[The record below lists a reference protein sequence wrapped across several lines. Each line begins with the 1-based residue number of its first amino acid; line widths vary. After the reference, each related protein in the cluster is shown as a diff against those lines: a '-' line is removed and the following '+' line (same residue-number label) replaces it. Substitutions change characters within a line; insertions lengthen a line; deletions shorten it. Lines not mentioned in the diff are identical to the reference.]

1 MMAAP
6 TILLAT
12 SSAPNSSL
20 GPEGGAEVGPEGGAE
35 VGPEVGAEV
44 GPEGGA
50 EWGLVSR
57 QFGLDDVGLLSRH
70 SFLHISNSMQL
81 QFFSVHFF
89 FNNLTYPT
97 QSVV

>member
-35 VGPEVGAEV
+35 
-44 GPEGGA
+44 
-50 EWGLVSR
+50 WGLVGR
-57 QFGLDDVGLLSRH
+57 QFGLDDVGLLSRL

>member
-1 MMAAP
+1 MAAP

-20 GPEGGAEVGPEGGAE
+20 GPEG
-35 VGPEVGAEV
+35 GAEV

-70 SFLHISNSMQL
+70 SFLHISNSMHL
-81 QFFSVHFF
+81 QFFPVHFF
-89 FNNLTYPT
+89 FNT
-97 QSVV
+97 